1 MTPFDTAGMDT
12 AEATSAVASA
22 LAPAPSLAVEPGKQS
37 PHVASISRPRF
48 RFGVLTLSHLVVD
61 LYPMFIVS
69 LVAVLQYRLTL
80 TETQAA
86 SLIAINGVVSGLS
99 QPLFAWIGD
108 RFNTR
113 MFGALGLAV
122 GAMALSSIGFAQSYT
137 QLVILQTIGMGG
149 IGVFHPISSALA
161 GRLGHDAF
169 HNEGSKRSARSV
181 GLAVFFAA
189 GVAGGGFLGP
199 LLATRINA
207 QTLFSVDG
215 LHLLSFMMIPG
226 IVMAIILWMVT
237 KSVPH
242 RTNEMSY
249 DADSALDAI
258 ASETVRW
265 FAVALLFCSNT
276 LRFTVNMGLY
286 YLYKRWAEGQ
296 IPASVDDAANAVS
309 KLHANTI
316 AASAL
321 GMGISALIVSRLVSH
336 GGERRAMV
344 LTALLSAP
352 IVMLMPILGST
363 GMILAAGLVA
373 FGYFSIIPTSL
384 SLAQR
389 LLPHATGATGGIL
402 MGCGWAISGAGP
414 LLAAWVVN
422 RFDLTTAF
430 IVFGLILALAG
441 VVSAMLSKRLIRAA
455 AEIR

>member
-1 MTPFDTAGMDT
+1 VTPVDSAGAA
-12 AEATSAVASA
+12 AEVDA
-22 LAPAPSLAVEPGKQS
+22 SLASPLSRPIEPGGRGAPVQS
-37 PHVASISRPRF
+37 ILNPRF
-48 RFGVLTLSHLVVD
+48 RFGVIAGAHLVVD

-69 LVAVLQYRLTL
+69 LVAALQYRLTL

-86 SLIAINGVVSGLS
+86 ALISLNGVLSGLS

-122 GAMALSSIGFAQSYT
+122 GAIALSSIGFAHSFT
-137 QLVILQTIGMGG
+137 QLVALQTIGMAG

-169 HNEGSKRSARSV
+169 HSDGSKRSARSV
-181 GLAVFFAA
+181 GLAIFFAA

-199 LLATRINA
+199 LLATRVNA

-215 LHLLSFMMIPG
+215 MRLLSIMAIPG
-226 IVMAIILWMVT
+226 VVMALVLWRAT
-237 KSVPH
+237 ASVSH
-242 RTNEMSY
+242 RTDGAAREGG
-249 DADSALDAI
+249 SALDDV
-258 ASETVRW
+258 ASPAARW
-265 FAVALLFCSNT
+265 FTVALLFCSNT

-296 IPASVDDAANAVS
+296 VSVSTDDAANAVS
-309 KLHANTI
+309 KLHAN
-316 AASAL
+316 ALSASSL
-321 GMGISALIVSRLVSH
+321 GMGVSALIVSRLISH
-336 GGERRAMV
+336 GGERRAMI
-344 LTALLSAP
+344 LTALLTAP
-352 IVMLMPILGST
+352 IIMVMPRLGPT

-373 FGYFSIIPTSL
+373 FGFFSVIPTSL

-389 LLPHATGATGGIL
+389 LLPHATGTTGSIL

-422 RFDLTTAF
+422 RFDLSTAF
-430 IVFGLILALAG
+430 VVFGVILALAG
-441 VVSAMLSKRLIRAA
+441 VVSAMLSKKIIRAV
-455 AEIR
+455 AEIG